1 MIQIN
6 PYWIYLPHPST
17 VASRKFFWGFPT
29 TNVLILVVTVT
40 RRRLVSIYIYMTFT
54 CMMLRFCF
62 YNMFKDG
69 VCTLNT
75 SSIWRCQVAYNVF
88 SSSHVCFYTKYL
100 TTLIAD
106 MNSMIKILVQCILLL
121 YFDRYFQHE
130 LSLRLLQTP
139 HHRIGRLCPRSWL
152 TLTEARA
159 VYKLNCDKVEAARI
173 DA

>member
-1 MIQIN
+1 
-6 PYWIYLPHPST
+6 
-17 VASRKFFWGFPT
+17 
-29 TNVLILVVTVT
+29 
-40 RRRLVSIYIYMTFT
+40 
-54 CMMLRFCF
+54 MLRFCF

-88 SSSHVCFYTKYL
+88 FPHVCFYTRYL

-106 MNSMIKILVQCILLL
+106 MNFMIKILVQCILLL

-159 VYKLNCDKVEAARI
+159 VYKLNCDKVAKKYIQSCFWRI
-173 DA
+173 FLLICEVKNHLESTYISYTGL